1 LFGGL
6 PKDIQKGAF
15 KAYKI
20 WRKDLHHPGLQFKQV
35 HETRP
40 IFSVRIAL
48 GWRAVGIKQNDA
60 MIWYWVG
67 SHDDYDGLLKKL

>member
-1 LFGGL
+1 LFGEL
-6 PKDIQKGAF
+6 PKEIQEGAF

-20 WRKDLHHPGLQFKQV
+20 WRKDPQHPSLQFKQV
-35 HETRP
+35 HETNL

-48 GWRAVGIKQNDA
+48 GWRAVGIKRKDV
-60 MIWYWVG
+60 MIWYWIG